1 MQSPRHRTALALAA
15 AGLFTLPLAHAEP
28 AGTTVESTATTG
40 TTMSPEGSAPANA
53 PAPAEAATETATE
66 TATEAN
72 AEAAVV
78 AAPDTE
84 VAAATADSEPLT
96 TEVVPQAS
104 AEATRAAEEAVRA
117 RRRAGEE
124 NLAVRQRQVRAIEDD
139 FSGFDPRLI
148 NALVALGDALHELK
162 RDNEAL
168 EVLERAQHVSR
179 VVGGLHNLE
188 QIKVI
193 DALARVLGSLERWPD
208 AIRAK
213 EYALSLVRRA
223 HGADSIEL
231 VGQLY
236 DMANWYE
243 SVGHVLGARQ
253 AYEHAAVIIDAKVG
267 ASDPRRAEALR
278 KLARSYRLE
287 RFPEH
292 RPSPEEQ
299 RYEVD
304 FANLPNGSAE
314 RRVGTLNRF
323 GPGEAALKEAIRIY
337 QRQTPVATVETS
349 ATLVELGDW
358 YLLFN
363 KLDLAMLAYREARGQ
378 LAQLPEQQRALFAE
392 ATPVYFRPPA
402 LPRRPPLDAIPEYR
416 GYVDMAFD
424 VSERGEVSNVQV
436 IGATPQDMLTKQ
448 ALDAMRRARYRPRL
462 DDAGNPVPS
471 SGQRFRFEF
480 PYFQQA
486 GS

>member
-1 MQSPRHRTALALAA
+1 MQSPRHRFALALAA
-15 AGLFTLPLAHAEP
+15 AAGVFTLPLVHAEP
-28 AGTTVESTATTG
+28 AAPSGDPPAAT
-40 TTMSPEGSAPANA
+40 
-53 PAPAEAATETATE
+53 AEASSSPVAPVAPERAASGDAAAQADAAAETATNTV
-66 TATEAN
+66 TAGSEPPAPVVTEA
-72 AEAAVV
+72 
-78 AAPDTE
+78 APQ
-84 VAAATADSEPLT
+84 S
-96 TEVVPQAS
+96 S
-104 AEATRAAEEAVRA
+104 AEATLAAEEAVRA

-124 NLAVRQRQVRAIEDD
+124 NVTMRQRQVRAIEDD
-139 FSGFDPRLI
+139 FSGFDPRLV
-148 NALVALGDALHELK
+148 NALVALGDALHDLK

-193 DALARVLGSLERWPD
+193 DALARVLSSLERWPD

-223 HGADSIEL
+223 HGPDSIEL

-236 DMANWYE
+236 DMADWYE
-243 SVGHVLGARQ
+243 SVGHVFGARQ
-253 AYEHAAVIIDAKVG
+253 AYERAAVIIDAKVG

-314 RRVGTLNRF
+314 RRVGVLNRF

-402 LPRRPPLDAIPEYR
+402 IPRRPPLDAIPEYR

-424 VSERGEVSNVQV
+424 VSERGEISNVQV
-436 IGATPQDMLTKQ
+436 LGATPQDLLTKQ
-448 ALDAMRRARYRPRL
+448 ALEAMRRARYRPRL

>member
-1 MQSPRHRTALALAA
+1 MQSTRHSIMLALAA
-15 AGLFTLPLAHAEP
+15 STLLSGSLLSGSLAHAQATDG
-28 AGTTVESTATTG
+28 AGTVS
-40 TTMSPEGSAPANA
+40 
-53 PAPAEAATETATE
+53 
-66 TATEAN
+66 
-72 AEAAVV
+72 
-78 AAPDTE
+78 D
-84 VAAATADSEPLT
+84 AAATPAAAETLAAETPGAEVPPIPVIT
-96 TEVVPQAS
+96 TDAVPQ
-104 AEATRAAEEAVRA
+104 TAEEARLGAEESVRA
-117 RRRAGEE
+117 VRRAGEE
-124 NLAVRQRQVRAIEDD
+124 KVAMRQRQVRAIEDD
-139 FSGFDPRLI
+139 FSGFDPRLV

-179 VVGGLHNLE
+179 VVDGLNNLE
-188 QIKVI
+188 QIRVI
-193 DALARVLGSLERWPD
+193 DALARVLSSLERWPD

-213 EYALSLVRRA
+213 EYALSLVRRG

-236 DMANWYE
+236 EMAAWYE
-243 SVGHVLGARQ
+243 SVGHVFGARQ
-253 AYEHAAVIIDAKVG
+253 AYERAAVIIDAKV
-267 ASDPRRAEALR
+267 AATDPRRADALR

-292 RPSPEEQ
+292 RTSPDEP

-304 FANLPNGSAE
+304 FANQPSGSAE
-314 RRVGTLNRF
+314 RRVGVLNRF

-337 QRQTPVATVETS
+337 QRQTPVATIETS

-392 ATPVYFRPPA
+392 ASPVYFRAPA
-402 LPRRPPLDAIPEYR
+402 LPRRPPIDAIPEYR
-416 GYVDMAFD
+416 GYVEMAFD

-436 IGATPQDMLTKQ
+436 IGATPDGMLTEP

-462 DDAGNPVPS
+462 DDTGNPVPS
-471 SGQRFRFEF
+471 SGQRYRFEF

-486 GS
+486 GT